1 MRRDT
6 EHDQYDGRRDLGL
19 GGKCQPYRKAF
30 RAISQA
36 DSKLCGDPYVA
47 ALSRKS
53 FISSSSICLFS
64 PLSEGVL
71 TSVLLLD
78 LESQKR
84 MEIAP
89 TPKLDEVESI
99 NFGNM
104 PSDLRVF
111 VEEAQEIE
119 DELLDTGVC
128 RVHTQYQYRESMTS

>member
-30 RAISQA
+30 RAITQA

-71 TSVLLLD
+71 TSVLLFD
-78 LESQKR
+78 LESKK
-84 MEIAP
+84 EW
-89 TPKLDEVESI
+89 KLHQPQSSMK
-99 NFGNM
+99 FSQSTLGM
-104 PSDLRVF
+104 CHQT
-111 VEEAQEIE
+111 QEC
-119 DELLDTGVC
+119 L
-128 RVHTQYQYRESMTS
+128 